1 MADKNTITPEL
12 LKDRAMKFE
21 ELADSLKKDVLYVLE
36 ESDEK
41 TFDSWKGEEA
51 DMFRVKEDVVID
63 SLKDDLD
70 KTVKLAEQMRYL
82 LSKSERTLK

>member
-12 LKDRAMKFE
+12 LKDRVLKIE
-21 ELADSLKKDVLYVLE
+21 ELADALKKDVLNVIV

-51 DMFRVKEDVVID
+51 DMFRTKEDAVTDALIE
-63 SLKDDLD
+63 DLD

-82 LSKSERTLK
+82 LSKSERA

>member
-12 LKDRAMKFE
+12 LKDRVFKIE
-21 ELADSLKKDVLYVLE
+21 ELADALKKDVLNVIV

-51 DMFRVKEDVVID
+51 DMFRTKEDAVTD
-63 SLKDDLD
+63 ALKEDLD

-82 LSKSERTLK
+82 LSKSERA

>member
-1 MADKNTITPEL
+1 MIIYKYKEDKEKYSAGKRMRERIQ
-12 LKDRAMKFE
+12 
-21 ELADSLKKDVLYVLE
+21 SI

-51 DMFRVKEDVVID
+51 DMFRTKEDAVTD
-63 SLKDDLD
+63 ALKEDLD

-82 LSKSERTLK
+82 LSKSERA

>member
-1 MADKNTITPEL
+1 MADKKTITPEL
-12 LKDRAMKFE
+12 LKDRVLKIE
-21 ELADSLKKDVLYVLE
+21 ELSDALKKDVLNVIV

-51 DMFRVKEDVVID
+51 DMFRVKEDAVTD
-63 SLKDDLD
+63 ALKDDLD

-82 LSKSERTLK
+82 LSKSERA

>member
-1 MADKNTITPEL
+1 MADKNTITLEL
-12 LKDRAMKFE
+12 LKDRVLKIE
-21 ELADSLKKDVLYVLE
+21 ELADALKKDVLNVIV

-51 DMFRVKEDVVID
+51 DMFRTKEDAVTD
-63 SLKDDLD
+63 ALKEDLD

-82 LSKSERTLK
+82 LSKSERA

>member
-1 MADKNTITPEL
+1 MADRNTITPEL
-12 LKDRAMKFE
+12 LKDRVLKIE
-21 ELADSLKKDVLYVLE
+21 ELADALKKDVLNVIV

-51 DMFRVKEDVVID
+51 DMFRTKEDAVTD
-63 SLKDDLD
+63 ALKEDLD

-82 LSKSERTLK
+82 LSKSERA

>member
-12 LKDRAMKFE
+12 LKDRVLKIE
-21 ELADSLKKDVLYVLE
+21 ELADALKKDVLNVIV

-51 DMFRVKEDVVID
+51 DMFRTKEDAVTD
-63 SLKDDLD
+63 ALKEDLD
-70 KTVKLAEQMRYL
+70 KPVKLAEQMRYL
-82 LSKSERTLK
+82 LSKSERA

>member
-12 LKDRAMKFE
+12 LKDRVLKIE
-21 ELADSLKKDVLYVLE
+21 ELADALKKDVLNVIV

-41 TFDSWKGEEA
+41 TFDSLKGEEA
-51 DMFRVKEDVVID
+51 DMFRTKEDAVTD
-63 SLKDDLD
+63 ALKEDLD

-82 LSKSERTLK
+82 LSKSERA

>member
-1 MADKNTITPEL
+1 MAEKNTITPEL
-12 LKDRAMKFE
+12 LKDRVLKIE
-21 ELADSLKKDVLYVLE
+21 ELADALKKDVLNVIV

-51 DMFRVKEDVVID
+51 DMFRTKEDAVTD
-63 SLKDDLD
+63 ALKEDLD

-82 LSKSERTLK
+82 LSKSERA

>member
-1 MADKNTITPEL
+1 MADKNTITHEL
-12 LKDRAMKFE
+12 LKDRVLKIE
-21 ELADSLKKDVLYVLE
+21 ELADALKKDVLNVIV

-51 DMFRVKEDVVID
+51 DMFRTKEDAVTD
-63 SLKDDLD
+63 ALKEDLD

-82 LSKSERTLK
+82 LSKSERA

>member
-12 LKDRAMKFE
+12 LKDRVLKIE
-21 ELADSLKKDVLYVLE
+21 ELADALKKDVLNVIV

-41 TFDSWKGEEA
+41 TFDSWKCEEA
-51 DMFRVKEDVVID
+51 DMFRTKEDAVTD
-63 SLKDDLD
+63 ALKEDLD

-82 LSKSERTLK
+82 LSKSERA

>member
-1 MADKNTITPEL
+1 MADKKTITPEL
-12 LKDRAMKFE
+12 LKDRVLKIE
-21 ELADSLKKDVLYVLE
+21 ELSDALKKDVLNVIV

-51 DMFRVKEDVVID
+51 DMFRIKEDAVTD
-63 SLKDDLD
+63 ALKDDLD

-82 LSKSERTLK
+82 LSKSERA

>member
-12 LKDRAMKFE
+12 LKDRVLKIE
-21 ELADSLKKDVLYVLE
+21 ELADALKKDVLNVIV

-51 DMFRVKEDVVID
+51 DMFRTKEDAVTD
-63 SLKDDLD
+63 ALKEDLD

-82 LSKSERTLK
+82 LSKSERA

>member
-12 LKDRAMKFE
+12 LKDRVLKIE
-21 ELADSLKKDVLYVLE
+21 ELADALKKDVLNVIV

-51 DMFRVKEDVVID
+51 DMFRTKEDAVTD
-63 SLKDDLD
+63 ALKEDLD

-82 LSKSERTLK
+82 LSKSERI